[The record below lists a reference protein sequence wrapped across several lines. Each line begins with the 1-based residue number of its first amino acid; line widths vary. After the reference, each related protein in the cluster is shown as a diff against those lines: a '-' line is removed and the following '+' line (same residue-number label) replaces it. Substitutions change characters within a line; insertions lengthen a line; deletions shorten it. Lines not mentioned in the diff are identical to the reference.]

1 MSLCHHV
8 CKRKVSLLQIYETTN
23 ITNSNL
29 TYSSLK
35 PEKVTGNKLAY
46 QTQEPKPLRIAII
59 TDAWTPQ
66 TNGVVRTLGKVGEE
80 LSKLGHA
87 IEFITPNRFP
97 TIVNPFYPEIHLAYW
112 TEKLKDMIKRVDPN
126 AIHIATEG
134 PVGLASR
141 AYAINHGLPFTTSYH
156 TKFPEFLYELFK
168 VPKDFTY
175 AYLKW
180 FHRKASSIMVPTE
193 TVKKELEIKGFK
205 NVKLWS
211 RGVDLNLFQPMTR
224 REKEIFLPYKHPTF
238 LNVGRVS
245 QEKNLKAFLNID
257 LPGTK
262 IVVGDGPQ
270 LNKLRQKYPN
280 VVFTGAKHGEEL
292 AKYYAASDV
301 FVFPSLT
308 DTFGLVM
315 AEALASGIPVAA
327 FPVTGPIDVVGK
339 SKVGFL
345 NNNLQTACLDAL
357 HFLESGFVTARDCRE
372 YVVNN
377 YSWTNTAKLFYGYLH
392 PFFSRSERKKL
403 SLK

>member
-1 MSLCHHV
+1 ML
-8 CKRKVSLLQIYETTN
+8 KIYETKNDTTLDS
-23 ITNSNL
+23 I
-29 TYSSLK
+29 YPSLK
-35 PEKVTGNKLAY
+35 SGKTTGNKL
-46 QTQEPKPLRIAII
+46 TCCPQEPKPLRIAII

-66 TNGVVRTLGKVGEE
+66 INGVVKTLENVGEE
-80 LSKLGHA
+80 LSKLGHE

-97 TIVNPFYPEIHLAYW
+97 TLPNPFYPEIHLTYW
-112 TEKLKDMIKRVDPN
+112 TEKLKDIIKRVDPQ

-134 PVGLASR
+134 PLGLAGRS
-141 AYAINHGLPFTTSYH
+141 YAKEQGLPFTTSYH
-156 TKFPEFLYELFK
+156 TKFPEFLYEFFK
-168 VPKDFTY
+168 IPKDITY

-180 FHRKASSIMVPTE
+180 FHRRSSSIMVPTE
-193 TVKKELEIKGFK
+193 TVKKELELKGFK

-211 RGVDLNLFQPMTR
+211 RGVDLNLFQPMPN
-224 REKEIFLPYKHPTF
+224 REKEISLSYKRPIF

-245 QEKNLKAFLNID
+245 QEKNLKTFLDID

-262 IVVGDGPQ
+262 IVVGNGPR
-270 LNKLRQKYPN
+270 LNKLRQDYPN
-280 VVFTGAKHGEEL
+280 VVFTGAKYGEEL

-345 NNNLQTACLDAL
+345 DDDLQKACLRAHEAIKSAL
-357 HFLESGFVTARDCRE
+357 ISSNDCR
-372 YVVNN
+372 N
-377 YSWTNTAKLFYGYLH
+377 YALKNYTWKNTAKLFYSYLH
-392 PFFSRSERKKL
+392 AFNLTFDETEGL
-403 SLK
+403 LL